1 MRRDRGFNLL
11 EVILASFLF
20 AMVVAFSVSV
30 WITHYKAIGK
40 SRYDMLGMYLATQ
53 KIEEQIAK
61 GYSGAGPEGPLDVQ
75 VDTTVRGQNSQIIF
89 TYEILEEFLPDP
101 PGPPNMKSMMVIVN
115 WTDPLGNRKE
125 VRLETLL
132 SGSG

>member
-1 MRRDRGFNLL
+1 MRRDLGFNLL
-11 EVILASFLF
+11 EVILACFLF
-20 AMVVAFSVSV
+20 ALVVAFSVSV

-53 KIEEQIAK
+53 KIEEMIAK
-61 GYSGAGPEGPLDVQ
+61 GYSGAGPEGPLDVT
-75 VDTTVRGQNSQIIF
+75 VDTTVRGQNSQVTF
-89 TYEILEEFLPDP
+89 TYEIVEEFLPEPANP
-101 PGPPNMKSMMVIVN
+101 PYMKSMMVIVT
-115 WTDPLGNRKE
+115 WTDPLGKQKE